1 MDAEQAVIPQHQWTH
16 DGDRVLLVKCVDPD
30 GKGHKGFQY
39 PKSGQVKPD
48 YCSTA
53 PDCKS
58 GGLFGWPWGI
68 NLGGGKEP
76 DYRGIWLV
84 LSAPPAQVVLCGDK
98 AKVAAATPDDV
109 DCEVVYYGDALGA
122 LIRTMKG
129 RVAWIQHSA
138 RGSASATG
146 VSGSASATGVS
157 GSASATGGSGSASAT
172 GESGSASAT
181 GERGIA
187 ALSGEY
193 GSLVVT
199 HQSLGAVTANEWTW
213 VVRPGAVVA
222 CRWKDGDHWQ
232 HALLVADN
240 LGLADGA
247 VVAVKN
253 GAITRKCG
261 RDGGG
266 LSR

>member
-146 VSGSASATGVS
+146 VSG
-157 GSASATGGSGSASAT
+157 
-172 GESGSASAT
+172 
-181 GERGIA
+181 IA

-222 CRWKDGDHWQ
+222 CRWKDGDHWR
-232 HALLVADN
+232 HTLLVADD

-253 GAITRKCG
+253 GAITRK
-261 RDGGG
+261 
-266 LSR
+266 